1 MIVYTAMGT
10 VDLEEYNKSERDLEV
25 GKEWSMRIM
34 VYFTHKEL
42 SCST

>member
-1 MIVYTAMGT
+1 MILYIAMGT
-10 VDLEEYNKSERDLEV
+10 VDLEEYNKSERYLEV
-25 GKEWSMRIM
+25 GKEWRMGIM